1 MKTTVNKLED
11 SRVKVDVEVPGEVL
25 EEAIQKTA
33 AKLGTSMKIPGFR
46 KGKVPPEMVIQKAGR
61 GAVMTEAIEESL
73 ADWYSDAMLD
83 AAVEPVGNPSINM
96 EKVPAEGEPLEF
108 SIEVGVLPSGKLIDY
123 KGLEVGQE
131 EIVVPPDT
139 IDAELER
146 VRQGFAKLNTVDRE
160 ARDGDA
166 VLMDFEGKIDG
177 EPFEGGSGKDYML
190 QLGAGRV
197 VPGFE
202 EALAGVKAGDT
213 VQANFEFPDDYHSED
228 LRGKP
233 ATFDI
238 EVKEVRE
245 KELPDL
251 DDSFAVEASEFDT
264 LAELRSHIEERV
276 RGVLEGQA
284 EEGFRQRALDAAAE
298 KVEIELSDDLIS
310 GRAGE
315 SWARTARQMA
325 QQGVDPDRYIEAQ
338 NTTLEEL
345 LEQAKPEARLSLL
358 REAALDAVVEAE
370 NIEVTEEEML
380 DALKPPPGHEDH
392 GHPEPAEALA
402 ELRETG
408 RDRMVERDLK
418 MRKALD
424 VIADSAK
431 PIPLEQAEAR
441 EEMWTPDKERKAAG
455 GLWTPGDPK

>member
-25 EEAIQKTA
+25 EKAIQKTA
-33 AKLGTSMKIPGFR
+33 NQLGTTMKIPGFR

-108 SIEVGVLPSGKLIDY
+108 SIEVGVLPSGKLTDY

-131 EIVVPPDT
+131 EIVVPPGT
-139 IDAELER
+139 VEAELER

-177 EPFEGGSGKDYML
+177 ETFEGGQGKDYML

-202 EALAGVKAGDT
+202 EALAGVKAGDK
-213 VQANFEFPDDYHSED
+213 VQAQFEFPDDYHSED

-264 LAELRSHIEERV
+264 VEELRGHIEERV
-276 RGVLEGQA
+276 RGALEGQA

-298 KVEIELSDDLIS
+298 KVEIDLSDDLIS

-325 QQGVDPDRYIEAQ
+325 EQGVDPDRYIEAQ

-345 LEQAKPEARLSLL
+345 LEAAKPEARLSLL

-370 NIEVTEEEML
+370 KIEVTEEEML
-380 DALKPPPGHEDH
+380 EALKPPPGHEDH

-424 VIADSAK
+424 LIAESAK

>member
-108 SIEVGVLPSGKLIDY
+108 SIEVGVLPSGKLTDY

-202 EALAGVKAGDT
+202 EALAGVKAGDE

>member
-108 SIEVGVLPSGKLIDY
+108 SIEVGVLPSGKLTDY

>member
-202 EALAGVKAGDT
+202 EALAGVKAGDE

-284 EEGFRQRALDAAAE
+284 QEGFRQRALDAAAE